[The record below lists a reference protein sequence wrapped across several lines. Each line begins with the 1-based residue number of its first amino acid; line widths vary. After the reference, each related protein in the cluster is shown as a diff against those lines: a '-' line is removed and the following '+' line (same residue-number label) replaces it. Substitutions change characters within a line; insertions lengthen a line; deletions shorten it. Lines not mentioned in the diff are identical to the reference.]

1 MQLHL
6 ATLGIDS
13 LLYSVLYGGYSFGL
27 AVLACKSNA
36 SLKIHSPDN
45 THGDW
50 RSNSI
55 LILRALQISKIPAHS
70 STPIH
75 HHHFCMHYSNQG
87 VMSVEQSH
95 LIIRL
100 KKASAILI
108 NYDSNPKFQ
117 RQLSATPDKLNN
129 ESFPIFKMK

>member
-6 ATLGIDS
+6 ATLGVDS
-13 LLYSVLYGGYSFGL
+13 LLYSVLYGGYSYGL

-36 SLKIHSPDN
+36 SLKIHNN

-55 LILRALQISKIPAHS
+55 IILRALQISKIPAHS

-100 KKASAILI
+100 KK
-108 NYDSNPKFQ
+108 KQVQF
-117 RQLSATPDKLNN
+117 LSTMI
-129 ESFPIFKMK
+129 PIQSSKGNCPLHRTN